1 MAEKITKEL
10 IFDLADQLI
19 AQGTEPTNL
28 KLREMNDHRGSL
40 SSITP
45 HLKAWREQRSA
56 EAVESLPDM
65 PEERLLSVLR
75 PVWAELVRESQTM
88 LKIERALFEGDRD
101 VFMADAGNYIAE
113 IDRQADEI
121 ELLTAELA
129 QSQQL
134 TQQQSMELSTLT
146 ERADQQARRID
157 NLQQDKLAADKVA
170 QDLRSELAVEH
181 KNGEQ
186 LQDQLTASSKQNNEL
201 TGDLK
206 VSREQNS
213 SMAVQLKTSQESV
226 IDTKQQLTHEKQR
239 YEELRL
245 QHNDQARVVVTTE
258 TKLEMVSKQLELSQ
272 AEVKKVTADLGHAN
286 SRADRLEGNL
296 IAMNES
302 LQQKTESKSKEN
314 QLNLLDKDKKQ

>member
-28 KLREMNDHRGSL
+28 KLREMNDNRGSL

-75 PVWAELVRESQTM
+75 PVWAELARESQTI
-88 LKIERALFEGDRD
+88 LKAEQAIFERDRTEF
-101 VFMADAGNYIAE
+101 VAETENYIAE
-113 IDRQADEI
+113 IDRQADEV
-121 ELLTAELA
+121 ERLTAELA
-129 QSQQL
+129 EFKQL
-134 TQQQSMELSTLT
+134 NQQQSMELSTLT

-157 NLQQDKLAADKVA
+157 NLQQDKIAVDKIA
-170 QDLRSELAVEH
+170 QELRSELAIEH
-181 KNGEQ
+181 KHGEQ

-201 TGDLK
+201 AGDLK
-206 VSREQNS
+206 VSHEQNS
-213 SMAVQLKTSQESV
+213 SLAVQLKASQQSETE
-226 IDTKQQLTHEKQR
+226 TKQQLTHEKQR
-239 YEELRL
+239 YEELSQ
-245 QHNDQARVVVTTE
+245 QHNDQTRVVVTTE
-258 TKLEMVSKQLELSQ
+258 TKLGMVSEQLELSQ
-272 AEVKKVTADLGHAN
+272 AEFKKVTADLGHAN

-314 QLNLLDKDKKQ
+314 QLNLLNKDKK

>member
-28 KLREMNDHRGSL
+28 KLREMNDNRGSL

-75 PVWAELVRESQTM
+75 PVWAELARESQTV
-88 LKIERALFEGDRD
+88 LKAEQAIFERDRSEF
-101 VFMADAGNYIAE
+101 VAETENYITE
-113 IDRQADEI
+113 IDRQADEV
-121 ELLTAELA
+121 ERLTAELA
-129 QSQQL
+129 QLQQL

-157 NLQQDKLAADKVA
+157 NLQQDKLAADKIA
-170 QDLRSELAVEH
+170 QELRSELVVEH
-181 KNGEQ
+181 KHGEQ

-201 TGDLK
+201 AGDLK
-206 VSREQNS
+206 VSHEQNS
-213 SMAVQLKTSQESV
+213 SLAVQLKASQQSEA
-226 IDTKQQLTHEKQR
+226 DTKQRHEALT
-239 YEELRL
+239 L
-245 QHNDQARVVVTTE
+245 QYNEQDRALVTTR
-258 TKLEMVSKQLELSQ
+258 TKLEMASEQLGLSQ
-272 AEVKKVTADLGHAN
+272 AEVKQMSADLGKAN

-296 IAMNES
+296 IALNES
-302 LQQKTESKSKEN
+302 LQQKTESKSKED
-314 QLNLLDKDKKQ
+314 QLNLLNEDKK